1 MSGEEY
7 EYRVARFRERLT
19 RGEVAELGVRIEV
32 RGEILLLTG
41 TLPTADRREE
51 ILRIAEAELTGIPF
65 HEALVVAGAE
75 PPDHHEELR

>member
-65 HEALVVAGAE
+65 REALVVAGAE